1 VQARLHQAGR
11 DDAGRAAYRTR
22 RVHPQQRLT
31 DGAEG
36 VGQVRLGH
44 HHALE
49 QVRRLA
55 DHDRV
60 DLRHRQA
67 RI

>member
-1 VQARLHQAGR
+1 
-11 DDAGRAAYRTR
+11 
-22 RVHPQQRLT
+22 VHPQQRLT

-36 VGQVRLGH
+36 VGQVQLGH

-60 DLRHRQA
+60 DVRHRQA